1 MRASQSRVFC
11 ASLLLLAS
19 GGCYIL
25 GLGSGLTAKQVAD
38 RLEQFPIGA
47 SYQDIIQS
55 FPEIT
60 KPAGKWSRVVF
71 SVHDW
76 LLVNPY
82 AEGWR
87 YLTIYR
93 QYPKGI
99 LLELNENDVW
109 FAPMIRD
116 EFDSGALLAVLF
128 DSNLRYKGYFTRSS
142 YLRTKDSKERF
153 DAEKKSYKELGFIAE
168 SARAQES
175 SKMLDAGPDALKNLP
190 KLPLSSNRAT
200 NSVPKSLLP

>member
-1 MRASQSRVFC
+1 M
-11 ASLLLLAS
+11 
-19 GGCYIL
+19 
-25 GLGSGLTAKQVAD
+25 
-38 RLEQFPIGA
+38 
-47 SYQDIIQS
+47 IQS

-60 KPAGKWSRVVF
+60 NPAGEWNRVVF

-109 FAPMIRD
+109 FAPRLRD
-116 EFDSGALLAVLF
+116 TFNSSAVLAVFF
-128 DSNLRYKGYFTRSS
+128 DSNMRYKGYFTRSS
-142 YLRTKDSKERF
+142 YSRTKDSKERF
-153 DAEKKSYKELGFIAE
+153 EAEKNSYKELGFIAE

-175 SKMLDAGPDALKNLP
+175 SRMMDAGPDAMKDLP

>member
-1 MRASQSRVFC
+1 MKAPRSRVC
-11 ASLLLLAS
+11 GASLLLLALS
-19 GGCYIL
+19 GCYIL
-25 GLGSGLTAKQVAD
+25 GLGSGFTAKQVAD

-60 KPAGKWSRVVF
+60 NPAGEWNRVVF

-109 FAPMIRD
+109 FAPRLRD
-116 EFDSGALLAVLF
+116 TFNSSAVLAVFF
-128 DSNLRYKGYFTRSS
+128 DSNMRYKGYFTRSS
-142 YLRTKDSKERF
+142 YSRT
-153 DAEKKSYKELGFIAE
+153 
-168 SARAQES
+168 
-175 SKMLDAGPDALKNLP
+175 
-190 KLPLSSNRAT
+190 
-200 NSVPKSLLP
+200 